1 MSTEVETKQKVL
13 IRIDQ
18 ARSGISY
25 TFSNFSREDG
35 LLSTVESFWRGW
47 RDTAILITLKKKKK
61 SVQCSLLLF
70 HAVTGQL
77 HGSGWGV
84 GGDEALES

>member
-18 ARSGISY
+18 ARSRISY

-35 LLSTVESFWRGW
+35 LLSTVESFWRG
-47 RDTAILITLKKKKK
+47 
-61 SVQCSLLLF
+61 
-70 HAVTGQL
+70 
-77 HGSGWGV
+77 
-84 GGDEALES
+84 